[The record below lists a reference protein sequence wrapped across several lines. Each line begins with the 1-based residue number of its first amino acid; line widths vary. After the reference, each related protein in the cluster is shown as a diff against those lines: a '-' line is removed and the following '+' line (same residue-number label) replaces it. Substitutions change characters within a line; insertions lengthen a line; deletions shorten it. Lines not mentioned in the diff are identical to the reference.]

1 MKLINHSASIL
12 RPSPKQKI
20 LYLLVL
26 STLFNGLMLMFRLY
40 KTEALGMPY
49 DWHVSKVTGSPWIF
63 MFLVWN
69 LFLAW
74 IPFLIAYNLEGIHNR
89 FGRILSIPA
98 LLLWLLFLPNAP
110 YIITDLIHL
119 RVRPPLPLW
128 YDTTMLFAFAW
139 TGMMLGFFSL
149 LYARY
154 YWEKFIHQK
163 TTGLFVFGSLA
174 MCSLGIYI
182 GRFQRWNSWDI
193 LVNPGSLL
201 QDVFQI
207 MINPFENLRYFGI
220 TFIFF
225 CLLSLGYLMFKTLIK
240 HHE

>member
-1 MKLINHSASIL
+1 MKSLNYRAPIL

-20 LYLLVL
+20 LYLLLL
-26 STLFNGLMLMFRLY
+26 STFFNGLMLLFRLY
-40 KTEALGMPY
+40 KTEALGMTY
-49 DWHVSKVTGSPWIF
+49 DWHVSKVTDSPWVF

-74 IPFLIAYNLEGIHNR
+74 IPFLITYNLKHIHSLY
-89 FGRILSIPA
+89 GKLLTLPM

-149 LYARY
+149 LYARD
-154 YWEKFIHQK
+154 YWARYIHKK
-163 TTGLFVFGSLA
+163 TSGSICICLFG
-174 MCSLGIYI
+174 
-182 GRFQRWNSWDI
+182 
-193 LVNPGSLL
+193 
-201 QDVFQI
+201 DV
-207 MINPFENLRYFGI
+207 
-220 TFIFF
+220 
-225 CLLSLGYLMFKTLIK
+225 
-240 HHE
+240 